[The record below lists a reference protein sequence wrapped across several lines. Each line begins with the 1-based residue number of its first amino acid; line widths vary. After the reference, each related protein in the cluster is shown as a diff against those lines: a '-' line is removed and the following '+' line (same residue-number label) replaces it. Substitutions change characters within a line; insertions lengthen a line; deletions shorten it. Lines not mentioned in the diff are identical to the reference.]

1 MIPTDKTVHSLETL
15 IRATAENP
23 RALLGIARTL
33 LAKGERVRAR
43 DLAAQATALAPLDPE
58 ILSLNAEI
66 VSADVPGWHFSI
78 VRDEIRNAAYS
89 DALTRAIRPGM
100 RVLDIGAGTGLLAM
114 MAARAG
120 AAEVISCEMNPTI
133 AAAAER
139 IIAANGFSDRIR
151 VVAKHSSDLDV
162 DKDLGARADVLV
174 SEIVSN
180 NMLSQSVLPVHE
192 QAVRHLLK
200 PGAQIIP
207 ARGAVR
213 VALAK
218 SDKWSERKMGEVD
231 GFDLSPF
238 NALSSHRISIPVGDD
253 RLLLKSEAADLMDF
267 DFQSGGPFPERRVQK
282 TIEVSDD
289 GANGI
294 VQWISLDM
302 DDHGR
307 YENRPTTG
315 TTSCW
320 ALQFYPFPETM
331 RPIAGERLNVF
342 CAHDRL
348 TLRIWASR

>member
-1 MIPTDKTVHSLETL
+1 MSPNDKSVHSFEALV
-15 IRATAENP
+15 RAAAENP

-33 LAKGERVRAR
+33 LARGERVRAR
-43 DLAAQATALAPLDPE
+43 ELAACATVLAPLDPE

-66 VSADVPGWHFSI
+66 VSADIPGWHFSI
-78 VRDEIRNAAYS
+78 VRDEIRNAAYNE
-89 DALTRAIRPGM
+89 ALTRAIRPGM

-120 AAEVISCEMNPTI
+120 AAEVVSCEMNPTI

-139 IIAANGFSDRIR
+139 IVAANGFSDRIR
-151 VVAKHSSDLDV
+151 VIAKHSSDLDV
-162 DKDLGARADVLV
+162 EKDLSGRADLLV

-207 ARGAVR
+207 ARGIVR
-213 VALAK
+213 AALAK
-218 SDKWSERKMGEVD
+218 SDKWPERRMGLVD

-238 NALSSHRISIPVGDD
+238 NALSPHRISIPVGDD
-253 RLLLKSEAADLMDF
+253 RLVLKSEAADLTDF
-267 DFQSGGPFPERRVQK
+267 DFQSGGPFPERRAQT
-282 TIEVSDD
+282 TIEVSED

-294 VQWISLDM
+294 IQWISLDM

-307 YENRPTTG
+307 YENRPSPG
-315 TTSCW
+315 ATSCW

-342 CAHDRL
+342 CAHDRW